1 MADRGANTLFVQP
14 GVISQTLGK
23 QGSVPKAFAL
33 SGNRPN
39 PFNPSTEI
47 AYEVPQQATIQ
58 LVVYNLLGQEV
69 VTLVNEVQ
77 QAGQYT
83 VTWNARNAQGQSVS
97 SGVYLYRLISSTG
110 FTQTKR
116 MTLLK

>member
-1 MADRGANTLFVQP
+1 MVAAAEAQRVPVTV
-14 GVISQTLGK
+14 SQ
-23 QGSVPKAFAL
+23 SPKARALPTAFAL
-33 SGNRPN
+33 SGARPN

-47 AYEVPQQATIQ
+47 AYEVPRQATIQ
-58 LVVYNLLGQEV
+58 LAVYNLLGQEV
-69 VTLVNEVQ
+69 VTLVNEVK

-83 VTWNARNAQGQSVS
+83 VTWNARNAQGQAVS

-116 MTLLK
+116 MSLLK